1 MVGRVILPDAMLELF
16 QAEDCPYCQ
25 KVRTALTEL
34 GVSYV
39 IHNPR
44 TATKH
49 DTRNEQTQDE
59 LVALGKKDQLPFLVD
74 QARGVMLYES
84 GDIIDYLAQHYAE
97 VGS

>member
-1 MVGRVILPDAMLELF
+1 MLELF

-25 KVRTALTEL
+25 KVRTTLTEL

-44 TATKH
+44 TATKD

-59 LVALGKKDQLPFLVD
+59 LVALGGKDQLPFLVD
-74 QARGVMLYES
+74 HARGITLYES
-84 GDIIDYLAQHYAE
+84 GDIIEYLEQHYAE
-97 VGS
+97 VDS